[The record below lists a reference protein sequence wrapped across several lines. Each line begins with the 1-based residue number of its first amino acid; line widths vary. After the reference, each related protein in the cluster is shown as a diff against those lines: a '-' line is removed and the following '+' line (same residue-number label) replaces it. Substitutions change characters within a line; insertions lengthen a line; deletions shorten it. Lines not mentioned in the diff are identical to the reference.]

1 MLRIEAEGRGTL
13 APIASPLAAAKSIA
27 SAAVQAERAGFGWN
41 ADQRAAAQQLFTSRN
56 RITALQGYAGTAK
69 TTTVLATVARE
80 AEARGVSVIAL
91 APTASAAMVLGE
103 ALVTRRHPV
112 ARHLLSPA
120 LPHSSPPS
128 PNPHTP
134 PSGNSWS
141 PPFKSLV

>member
-91 APTASAAMVLGE
+91 APTASAAMVLGGRKS
-103 ALVTRRHPV
+103 TR
-112 ARHLLSPA
+112 L
-120 LPHSSPPS
+120 HSSHQCASRMPS
-128 PNPHTP
+128 
-134 PSGNSWS
+134 SSC
-141 PPFKSLV
+141 KKKQER